1 MYFRRKTSSGRV
13 YLQIVESRR
22 EGDQVRQ
29 QVIATLGRVDELRAS
44 GQLERLLRSGARFAA
59 KALMVSA
66 AADDT
71 AIKVAVRRIGPAL
84 VFERLWEETGCQAVI
99 SALAGARGHKFAL
112 ERAVFLTVLHR
123 LFVSG
128 SDRAADR
135 WREDYAI
142 AGIAGLDLHHLYR
155 AMAWLGEELPAKEQD
170 GRTPF
175 APRCVKDVIEERL
188 FAHRR
193 DLFTKL
199 DLVFMDT
206 TSLYFE
212 GAGGQTLG
220 RHGYSKDHRPDL
232 RQMILA
238 VLLDGDGRPVCSEM
252 WPGNTADV
260 TTLIPV
266 IDRLRRRFAIAR
278 VCVVADRG
286 MISAETLAELEAR
299 RLLYILGV
307 RERAD
312 KLVRELVLDDPAPFV
327 PLTLTK
333 RGKEIDYEA
342 KTVKLAGRRYI
353 VCRNHQEAVKDAAER
368 AAIVAALERQL
379 ARGDKALV
387 GNTGYRRYLKTI
399 RDDHFAIDRDK
410 VEEDKRFD
418 GIFVLRTNTDLNPLE
433 AMLCYKQ
440 LWTVEQTFRTAK
452 HLFSTR
458 PIFHKLDETIRGH
471 VFSSFLAL
479 VLKKALEDRIAAPEV
494 FSKAGRAGSW
504 PEIIADLDSLT
515 ETEME
520 QDGKRFVLR
529 SAPRPAASLALR
541 AAGVALPPT
550 VRHIDAD

>member
-353 VCRNHQEAVKDAAER
+353 VCRNHQEAVKDAADR

-471 VFSSFLAL
+471 LFSSFLAL

>member
-1 MYFRRKTSSGRV
+1 MYFRRKTSAGRA

-22 EGDQVRQ
+22 DGDQVRQ
-29 QVIATLGRVDELRAS
+29 QVIVTLGRYEELKES
-44 GQLERLLRSGARFAA
+44 GQLERLLRSGARFAS
-59 KALMVSA
+59 KALVLSA
-66 AADDT
+66 IADDS
-71 AIKVAVRRIGPAL
+71 AMKIASRRIGPAL
-84 VFERLWEETGCQAVI
+84 VFERLWEETGCRTVI
-99 SALAGARGHKFAL
+99 EQLCGARKHGFGL
-112 ERAVFLTVLHR
+112 ERAIFLTVLHR

-135 WREDYAI
+135 WREDYRI
-142 AGIAGLDLHHLYR
+142 AGVEGLDLHHLYR
-155 AMAWLGEELPAKEQD
+155 AMAWLGEELPAKDQD

-175 APRCVKDVIEERL
+175 APRCMKDLVEERL

-193 DLFTKL
+193 DLFTRL

-220 RHGYSKDHRPDL
+220 RYGYSKDHRPDL

-238 VLLDGDGRPVCSEM
+238 VVIDGDGRPVCSEM

-266 IDRLRRRFAIAR
+266 IDRLRARFTIAR

-286 MISAETLAELEAR
+286 LISADTLAELEAR

-307 RERAD
+307 RERGD
-312 KLVRELVLDDPAPFV
+312 KLVRELVLNDAG
-327 PLTLTK
+327 PLLPLMMSK
-333 RGKEIDYEA
+333 RAKQVDYEA
-342 KTVKLAGRRYI
+342 KAVLLAGRRYI
-353 VCRNHQEAVKDAAER
+353 VCRNRQEAEKDAADR

-379 ARGDKALV
+379 AKGDKALV
-387 GNTGYRRYLKTI
+387 GNTGFRRYLKTI
-399 RDDHFAIDRDK
+399 SDEHFAIDLDK
-410 VEEDKRFD
+410 VEEEKKFD

-433 AMLCYKQ
+433 AVLCYKQ

-452 HLFSTR
+452 HLLSTR

-471 VFSSFLAL
+471 VFCSFLAL
-479 VLKKALEDRIAAPEV
+479 VLKKALEDRISAL
-494 FSKAGRAGSW
+494 GRSGSW
-504 PEIIADLDSLT
+504 PQIIADLDSLT
-515 ETEME
+515 ETEIE
-520 QDGKRFVLR
+520 HDGKRFVVR
-529 SAPRPAASLALR
+529 SAPRPAASLAIR

-550 VRHIDAD
+550 VRQVAG

>member
-1 MYFRRKTSSGRV
+1 VYFRRKTSAGRA

-22 EGDQVRQ
+22 DGDQVRQ
-29 QVIATLGRVDELRAS
+29 QVIATLGRYEELQES
-44 GQLERLLRSGARFAA
+44 GQLERLLRSGARFAS
-59 KALMVSA
+59 KALVLSA
-66 AADDT
+66 IADDS
-71 AIKVAVRRIGPAL
+71 AMKIASRRIGPL
-84 VFERLWEETGCQAVI
+84 VFERLWEETGCRAVI
-99 SALAGARGHKFAL
+99 AQLCGARKHGFAL

-135 WREDYAI
+135 WREDYRI
-142 AGIAGLDLHHLYR
+142 AGVDGLDLHHLYR
-155 AMAWLGEELPAKEQD
+155 AMAWLGEELPAKDQD

-175 APRCVKDVIEERL
+175 APRCIKDLIEERL

-193 DLFTKL
+193 DLFTRL

-220 RHGYSKDHRPDL
+220 RYGYSKDHRPDL

-238 VLLDGDGRPVCSEM
+238 VVIDGDGRPVCSEM

-266 IDRLRRRFAIAR
+266 IDRLRARFTITR

-286 MISAETLAELEAR
+286 LISADTLAELEAR

-307 RERAD
+307 RERSD
-312 KLVRELVLDDPAPFV
+312 KLVRELVLNDAG
-327 PLTLTK
+327 PLLPLMMSK
-333 RGKEIDYEA
+333 RAKQVDYEA
-342 KTVKLAGRRYI
+342 KAVPLAGRRYI
-353 VCRNHQEAVKDAAER
+353 VCRNHQEAEKDAADR

-379 ARGDKALV
+379 AKGDKALV
-387 GNTGYRRYLKTI
+387 GNTGFRRYLKTI
-399 RDDHFAIDRDK
+399 SDEHFAIDPDK
-410 VEEDKRFD
+410 VEEEKKFD

-452 HLFSTR
+452 HLLSTR

-471 VFSSFLAL
+471 VFCSFLAL
-479 VLKKALEDRIAAPEV
+479 VLKKALEDRISAL
-494 FSKAGRAGSW
+494 GRSGSW
-504 PEIIADLDSLT
+504 PQIIADLDSLT
-515 ETEME
+515 ETEIE
-520 QDGKRFVLR
+520 HDRKRFVVR
-529 SAPRPAASLALR
+529 SAPRPAASLAIR
-541 AAGVALPPT
+541 AVGVALPPT
-550 VRHIDAD
+550 VRQVAD

>member
-1 MYFRRKTSSGRV
+1 MYFRRKTSGGRA

-22 EGDQVRQ
+22 DGDQVRQ
-29 QVIATLGRVDELRAS
+29 QVIATLGRYDELQAS

-59 KALMVSA
+59 KAMVLA
-66 AADDT
+66 AAESEDT
-71 AIKVAVRRIGPAL
+71 ARIATRRIGPAL
-84 VFERLWEETGCQAVI
+84 AFERLWEETGCRAVI
-99 SALAGARGHKFAL
+99 TDLAGARGHKFAL

-123 LFVSG
+123 LFAGG

-142 AGIAGLDLHHLYR
+142 TGVNGLDLHHLYR
-155 AMAWLGEELPAKEQD
+155 AMAWLGEELPEKDQD

-175 APRCVKDVIEERL
+175 APRCVKDVVEERL

-193 DLFTKL
+193 DLFTRL

-220 RHGYSKDHRPDL
+220 RHGFSKDHRPDL
-232 RQMILA
+232 CQMILA

-266 IDRLRRRFAIAR
+266 IERLRRRFAIAR
-278 VCVVADRG
+278 VCVIADRG
-286 MISAETLAELEAR
+286 MISAETMAELEAR

-307 RERAD
+307 RERTD
-312 KLVRELVLDDPAPFV
+312 KAVRELVLGDPAPFV
-327 PLTLTK
+327 PLTMKK
-333 RGKEIDYEA
+333 RGKEADYEA
-342 KTVKLAGRRYI
+342 KAVTLGGQRYI
-353 VCRNHQEAVKDAAER
+353 VCRNHQEAKKDAADR
-368 AAIVAALERQL
+368 AAILAALERQL
-379 ARGDKALV
+379 AKGDKALV
-387 GNTGYRRYLKTI
+387 ANTGYRRFLKTVG
-399 RDDHFAIDRDK
+399 DDHFAIDRTK
-410 VEEDKRFD
+410 AEEDAKLD
-418 GIFVLRTNTDLNPLE
+418 GVFVLRTNTDLNPLE

-452 HLFSTR
+452 HLFATR

-471 VFSSFLAL
+471 VFCSFLAL
-479 VLKKALEDRIAAPEV
+479 VLEKALDDRIAAL
-494 FSKAGRAGSW
+494 GRAGSW
-504 PEIIADLDSLT
+504 PEIVADLDSLT
-515 ETEME
+515 ETEIE
-520 QDGKRFVLR
+520 QDGKRFVVR

-550 VRHIDAD
+550 VRQPDET